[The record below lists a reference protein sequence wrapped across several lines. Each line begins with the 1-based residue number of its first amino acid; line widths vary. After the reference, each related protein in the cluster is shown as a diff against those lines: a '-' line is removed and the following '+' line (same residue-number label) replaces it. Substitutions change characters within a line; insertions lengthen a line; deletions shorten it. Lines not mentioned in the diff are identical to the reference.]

1 MRTSQLVD
9 RNAIVTI
16 ADERFLPAACCTL
29 VSTKGQL
36 PADRQVELILVAT
49 DVSETEVGKAS
60 EFLAS
65 HDIDARIMTV
75 DSSEMLRG
83 DLSVNDR
90 LPISSYMRLRLD
102 TLLGPDFDKVLYL
115 DADTRVMAPLAPLF
129 ETELGDLPLA
139 AVKDIY
145 MYVQER
151 LVPLNRRLGSPD
163 ETDYF
168 NSGVM
173 LLNWPVV
180 LRRRIL
186 SGALEFAQKFPERCK
201 TNDQDALNVVVRGR
215 FVPVDVRWNLIHYY
229 YLNGG
234 TRQAWIKHYTGEK
247 PWSARRPHIWR
258 EDAEWFREVLRQSPW
273 PQFVARRTPITRF
286 RARDVRS
293 RIRNYNRVLGSML
306 VPFLLSSSAKV
317 RANRFRQFSP
327 QNVVTTAHSWMEHHN
342 ER

>member
-1 MRTSQLVD
+1 MRTRQSMD

-16 ADERFLPAACCTL
+16 ADENFLPAACCTL

-36 PADRQVELILVAT
+36 PADRHVELILVAT
-49 DVSETEVGKAS
+49 DVSEAAASKAS

-65 HDIDARIMTV
+65 HNIDARIMMV
-75 DSSEMLRG
+75 DSREMLQG
-83 DLSVNDR
+83 DLRTDDQWPHSA
-90 LPISSYMRLRLD
+90 YMRLRLD
-102 TLLGPDFDKVLYL
+102 ILLGPDFDKVLYL
-115 DADTRVMAPLAPLF
+115 DADTRVMAPVAPLF
-129 ETELGDLPLA
+129 ETELGDQPLA

-180 LRRRIL
+180 LRKRIL
-186 SGALEFAQKFPERCK
+186 SGALESALKFK
-201 TNDQDALNVVVRGR
+201 TTDQDALNVVVRGQ
-215 FVPVDVRWNLIHYY
+215 FVPVDPRWNLIHYY

-234 TRQAWIKHYTGEK
+234 TRQAWKKHYNGEK
-247 PWSARRPHIWR
+247 PWSARRPRIWS
-258 EDAEWFREVLRQSPW
+258 EDAEWFRELLSRSPW
-273 PQFVARRTPITRF
+273 PHFVARRTPITRF

-293 RIRNYNRVLGSML
+293 RIRNYNRVLGSLL

-317 RANRFRQFSP
+317 RAARFLQFSP
-327 QNVVTTAHSWMEHHN
+327 QNVVTTAHSWMEHPD